1 MVVVGGLTATRA
13 FLGVQPS
20 AHGRLARPGRAS
32 SAGCAAQ
39 DLNILNI
46 LLTPGGCGTFRA
58 GVERDRAGVERDRA
72 DVERLGPTGT
82 FFPDP
87 AAVEKQPNS
96 P

>member
-58 GVERDRAGVERDRA
+58 GVERDRA